1 MKIMAINNIMMTVK
15 MNRKLQKYLEEQTRQ
30 MVADFQRS
38 KASPPYYVIF
48 FFLPI
53 SFDRAR
59 KYIGPTPC
67 TAIC

>member
-1 MKIMAINNIMMTVK
+1 MAINNIMMTVK

-38 KASPPYYVIF
+38 KASPTYYVIF
-48 FFLPI
+48 FFCLSPLTGQG
-53 SFDRAR
+53 